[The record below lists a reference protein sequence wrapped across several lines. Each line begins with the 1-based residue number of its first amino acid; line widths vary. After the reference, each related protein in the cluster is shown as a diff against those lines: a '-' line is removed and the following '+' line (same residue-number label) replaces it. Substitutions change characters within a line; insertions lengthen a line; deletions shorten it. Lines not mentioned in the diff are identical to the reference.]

1 MLAELVIETNK
12 LIAAHIFNKQQRQR
26 TKPTTTGS
34 DNEQT
39 VSSIRRMTWTPFLA
53 AMRNGIGYRANQ
65 LRTATVG
72 NSMAAATSTSNTS
85 SSSNSTPPPT
95 TSQQTRTASAQ
106 ASPTHKTPKHVP
118 KETPKTM
125 EQWEFIV
132 FDVSS

>member
-1 MLAELVIETNK
+1 M
-12 LIAAHIFNKQQRQR
+12 
-26 TKPTTTGS
+26 
-34 DNEQT
+34 
-39 VSSIRRMTWTPFLA
+39 
-53 AMRNGIGYRANQ
+53 GYRANQ

>member
-26 TKPTTTGS
+26 TKPT
-34 DNEQT
+34 NKLQVINYE
-39 VSSIRRMTWTPFLA
+39 RMTWTPFLV

-72 NSMAAATSTSNTS
+72 NSMAAATSTSTTS